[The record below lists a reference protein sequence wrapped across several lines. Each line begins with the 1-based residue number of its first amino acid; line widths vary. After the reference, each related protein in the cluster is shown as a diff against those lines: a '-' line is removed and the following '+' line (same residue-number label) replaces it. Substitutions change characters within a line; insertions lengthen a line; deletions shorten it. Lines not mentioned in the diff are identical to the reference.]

1 MALQLQDQLTEKRI
15 FINSDMDI
23 IDFLER
29 KDRVEIKTL
38 FSYLTG
44 VKKYDED
51 IEDDLRE
58 MLRFYG
64 YRLHKQNVSRTVNTW
79 GDNPMRHTFTNTSTW
94 YYSISQYGRQG
105 CYPCG
110 IEETKISRCY
120 HWRNCHYG
128 ISGRCQL
135 AQITMN

>member
-23 IDFLER
+23 INYLES
-29 KDRVEIKTL
+29 KNRVEVSML
-38 FSYLTG
+38 FRYITG
-44 VKKYDED
+44 LKKYDEEV
-51 IEDDLRE
+51 EDELRE

-79 GDNPMRHTFTNTSTW
+79 GESPLRCSFTNISTW
-94 YYSISQYGRQG
+94 YYSISQYGRTG

-120 HWRNCHYG
+120 HWRKCHHG
-128 ISGRCQL
+128 TSGRCQL